1 MNETQRI
8 QAALRRELDQL
19 RALRGMVLEQTA
31 IASATVQEELRTV
44 EAHWALLE
52 EQFQHTT
59 EASLESLHLATLAT
73 KHLIWEVKKGY
84 GHIIDQ
90 LPSR

>member
-8 QAALRRELDQL
+8 QAALRRELDQV
-19 RALRGMVLEQTA
+19 RALRGMVLEQ
-31 IASATVQEELRTV
+31 SAVAPGSVQDELRTV

-52 EQFQHTT
+52 EQFQNATQT
-59 EASLESLHLATLAT
+59 SVESLHLATLAT

-84 GHIIDQ
+84 GHIMDQ